1 MSATKLTLRLE
12 ESLIEEA
19 KQFAR
24 ASGKSLSLVVAEYF
38 RALTRPT
45 VPAIDQDIPT
55 PITDR
60 LVGRLKDSGLTIEDY
75 RQHLVE
81 KYR

>member
-19 KQFAR
+19 KEFAR
-24 ASGKSLSLVVAEYF
+24 SSGKSLSQVVADYF

-45 VPAIDQDIPT
+45 NPVSEDIPT

-60 LVGRLKDSGLTIEDY
+60 LAGRLRGSGLSIEDY